1 MSRWRENIGKQFH
14 SQYPQKK
21 KNQIPSNKLSKG
33 CEWPLEGEL

>member
-1 MSRWRENIGKQFH
+1 MEREYRKTIPFTIP
-14 SQYPQKK
+14 SKK